1 MITVQMLR
9 DEPIRTK
16 EVDLRMLK
24 KGEQYELDEQNAN
37 SLLGRG
43 YAILVVKNGK
53 KETLDRAELEK
64 MTVVDLR
71 KLADEHGVQ
80 DVKLLRKTDLLD
92 VLCPVQ
98 DEDPVEEKEPA

>member
-1 MITVQMLR
+1 MLR

-16 EVDLRMLK
+16 EVDLLTLK
-24 KGEQYELDEQNAN
+24 RGERYELDEQNAI

-43 YAILVVKNGK
+43 YAILIVKNGK

-64 MTVVDLR
+64 MTVADLR

-80 DVKLLRKTDLLD
+80 DVKLLRKTDLID
-92 VLCPVQ
+92 ALCP
-98 DEDPVEEKEPA
+98 EPEEKKPA